1 MSGAGRTGFALLLAW
16 ACLWALPLG
25 AQPSAHRPVFQK
37 GMTFTHGYRSN
48 DNLMSGTSTAAL
60 QHLRQVNVEW
70 IALNPFGYQRTVDE
84 AALRFGRDPPDGH
97 LRHGI
102 REAHRLGFRVMLKP
116 HVWVRRQSSQH
127 WRGTIGMA
135 TEEAWQQWWS
145 HYESF
150 VLHYARIAA
159 EEGVEIYCVGVELSR
174 TARERPADWR
184 RLIARVREA
193 YPGPLTY
200 AANWWEE
207 YDRVEFWDALD
218 YIGINA
224 FFPLVEQSDPG
235 LEQPN
240 PTLEQLRAGA
250 ARIADEI
257 EELHRLTGRPVV
269 LTEIGYKSVR
279 GASLRPWEWTRRPE
293 PDLSMEEQARCYQA
307 VLEAF
312 WPRPWF
318 HGMYWWKWHSD
329 LRRGG
334 EAQGGFTPL
343 GKPAEQILS
352 EWYQRPRA
360 VPATPVRPT
369 R

>member
-1 MSGAGRTGFALLLAW
+1 MFALFPAW
-16 ACLWALPLG
+16 VCLVCALPLS

-37 GMTFTHGYRSN
+37 GMTFTHGYGSD

-60 QHLRQVNVEW
+60 EHLRRVNVEW
-70 IALNPFGYQRTVDE
+70 TALNPFAYQRTVDD
-84 AALRFGRDPPDGH
+84 AALRFGRDPPDDH

-102 REAHRLGFRVMLKP
+102 REARRLGFKVMLKP
-116 HVWVRRQSSQH
+116 HVWVRRQSSDH

-159 EEGVEIYCVGVELSR
+159 EEGVEIFCVGVELTR
-174 TARERPADWR
+174 VARERPEDWR

-218 YIGINA
+218 YIGVNA
-224 FFPLVEQSDPG
+224 FFPLTEPPDPG
-235 LEQPN
+235 LEQPD

-250 ARIADEI
+250 VRVADEI
-257 EELHRLTGRPVV
+257 EALHQLTGRPVL

-293 PDLSMEEQARCYQA
+293 PDLSMEEQALCYQA

-329 LRRGG
+329 LRGG
-334 EAQGGFTPL
+334 EEQGGFTPH
-343 GKPAEQILS
+343 GKPAERVLT
-352 EWYQRPRA
+352 EWYQRLRP
-360 VPATPVRPT
+360 VPPTPVRPP